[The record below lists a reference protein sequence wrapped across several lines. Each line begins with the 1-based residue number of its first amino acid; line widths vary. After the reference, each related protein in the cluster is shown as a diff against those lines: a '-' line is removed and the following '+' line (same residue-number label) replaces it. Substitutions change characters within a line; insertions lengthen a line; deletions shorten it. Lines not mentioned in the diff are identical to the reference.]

1 PGGRGQPPACS
12 GCRTAIVAPPAP
24 PVKPRPSVALLESSA
39 GRGPPSRASEP
50 TVPPDQLTLSPWVF
64 LVVGLLLAFAGRALV
79 VLQINLL
86 GALLGALAASAIL
99 AAVLAAGAT
108 PPPSVPLEALNL
120 GALLLGAIVG
130 SAAFVQAAAIWPD
143 LLPAGVAWLVG
154 AIVGGILLLALAG
167 PLLKLGSAIL
177 GGLLVTSALA
187 VLLPPDLAG
196 AAPLAG
202 LACAIVGAI
211 VQLARR

>member
-1 PGGRGQPPACS
+1 M
-12 GCRTAIVAPPAP
+12 
-24 PVKPRPSVALLESSA
+24 
-39 GRGPPSRASEP
+39 
-50 TVPPDQLTLSPWVF
+50 PPDQLTLSPWVF

-120 GALLLGAIVG
+120 GALLLGAIVGWVLAGLLRRVAVFVLGAIVG